1 GFLQEPRTSKQKKKK
16 PLVLFYSGNLT
27 AASFRQT
34 ELWSS
39 PEAFDN
45 LSFNF
50 RFSEIQLIL
59 GFIFLL
65 VNLFSNNKTRE
76 TKIAV
81 ILKLRGTYLWRL
93 DYSAHFTLKDSE
105 MAHHMLRPNDLR
117 DSSIDPLGRDVVP
130 LRSRAYGLDDISGF
144 SARSEPALGGLTAG
158 MSARGYTSSL
168 EDPILFSQRRDVPLG
183 ISPVPP
189 GNPDIIYE
197 RPNSQ
202 RRVESLSLH
211 ETESNILFVDGLPT
225 DCTRREVGRYKFDD
239 KKPESSILRI
249 HFAHFPFRLP
259 SQT

>member
-1 GFLQEPRTSKQKKKK
+1 
-16 PLVLFYSGNLT
+16 
-27 AASFRQT
+27 
-34 ELWSS
+34 
-39 PEAFDN
+39 
-45 LSFNF
+45 
-50 RFSEIQLIL
+50 
-59 GFIFLL
+59 
-65 VNLFSNNKTRE
+65 
-76 TKIAV
+76 
-81 ILKLRGTYLWRL
+81 
-93 DYSAHFTLKDSE
+93 

-225 DCTRREVGRYKFDD
+225 DCTRREVGHIFRPFIGFKDIKVIHKEARRSGEKAMVLCFVEFNDSKCALTAMEALNGYKFDD